1 MRQSSG
7 RHRRTRTL
15 SIAAAVA
22 ACAGA
27 GGVWLGLSNSGAQA
41 ATTTVTVSSTAQ
53 LESAVK
59 NAAAG
64 SVIQVRGGTYYP
76 MATLKS
82 TADGTSSNRIT
93 LQSYGAEKVKI
104 DGSKLP
110 AGSWL
115 AGIHGSYWTVQNLTF
130 QNSPAQG
137 FVVTS
142 STGGVFKNLVTA
154 DNGDSGFTLRGDDT
168 VGNLVQ
174 NLDSYGNY
182 DASGHGRNADGIAI
196 KFGSGSGNKVTGAR
210 LYNNSDDGLDLWQF
224 SSPVTIEHSWAFGN
238 GKNRWHDSAFEGN
251 GNGFKLGGGG
261 VAVAH
266 VVNDNAAWDNT
277 LNGFTENSNTGA
289 IVLNRNT
296 AYANTEAGFYFA
308 TGKAR
313 LARNLAVGNK
323 GGLAK
328 LGSRTVSAANNWD
341 SGVATPPF
349 KSTDAT
355 TAYGSR
361 ASNGSLPTTTFLTTG
376 GTAIGA
382 TMNQELS
389 QAQANAPAGRHR
401 RGRSHAGRGGPGRRI
416 EVGRSPVRD
425 VR

>member
-1 MRQSSG
+1 MRISTG

-15 SIAAAVA
+15 SIAAAAAVA
-22 ACAGA
+22 AGA
-27 GGVWLGLSNSGAQA
+27 GGVYLGLSNGGAQA
-41 ATTTVTVSSTAQ
+41 ATSTVTVATTAQ
-53 LESAVK
+53 LESAVA
-59 NAAAG
+59 NATAG
-64 SVIQVRGGTYYP
+64 TVIQVRAGTYYP
-76 MATLKS
+76 TATLKS
-82 TADGTSSNRIT
+82 TASGTGANRIT
-93 LQSYGAEKVKI
+93 LKAYSGEKVKI

-115 AGIHGSYWTVQNLTF
+115 TGIYGSYWTLQDLTF

-154 DNGDSGFTLRGDDT
+154 DNGDSGFTLRGDGT
-168 VGNLVQ
+168 VNNLVQ

-182 DASGHGRNADGIAI
+182 DAAGHGQNADGIAI
-196 KFGSGSGNKVTGAR
+196 KFGSGTGNKVTGAR

-238 GKNRWHDSAFEGN
+238 GKNRWNDSAFEGN

-266 VVNDNAAWDNT
+266 VVNDDAAWDNT

-296 AYANTEAGFYFA
+296 AYANAQAGFFFE

-313 LARNLAVGNK
+313 LARNLAVGNA
-323 GGLAK
+323 GGADK
-328 LGSRTVSAANNWD
+328 LGSRAVSAANSWD
-341 SGVATPPF
+341 GGVSTPAF

-355 TAYGSR
+355 SAYGARQTSG
-361 ASNGSLPTTTFLTTG
+361 ALPVTVFLTTG
-376 GTAIGA
+376 STTIGS
-382 TMNQELS
+382 TMN
-389 QAQANAPAGRHR
+389 
-401 RGRSHAGRGGPGRRI
+401 
-416 EVGRSPVRD
+416 
-425 VR
+425 

>member
-1 MRQSSG
+1 MSLSTG

-22 ACAGA
+22 VSAGV
-27 GGVWLGLSNSGAQA
+27 GGVCLGLSNGDAEA
-41 ATTTVTVSSTAQ
+41 ASSTVTVSTTAQ

-59 NAAAG
+59 NATAG
-64 SVIQVRGGTYYP
+64 TVIQVRGGTYYP
-76 MATLKS
+76 TATIKS
-82 TADGTSSNRIT
+82 TASGTSSAPIT
-93 LQSYGAEKVKI
+93 LQAYGSEKVLI

-115 AGIHGSYWTVQNLTF
+115 AGIYGSYWTVQNLTF
-130 QNSPAQG
+130 QSSPAQG

-142 STGGVFKNLVTA
+142 STGGIFRNLVTA
-154 DNGDSGFTLRGDDT
+154 NNGDSGFTLRGDNT
-168 VGNLVQ
+168 VNNLVQ

-182 DASGHGRNADGIAI
+182 DVAGHGQNADGIAI
-196 KFGSGSGNKVTGAR
+196 KFGSGSGNKITGAR

-224 SSPVTIEHSWAFGN
+224 STPVTIEHSWAFGN
-238 GKNRWHDSAFEGN
+238 GKNRWNDSAFQGN

-266 VVNDNAAWDNT
+266 VVNDNASWDNS

-296 AYANTEAGFYFA
+296 AYANAQTGFYFA
-308 TGKAR
+308 TSKAK

-323 GGLAK
+323 GGLDK
-328 LGSRTVSAANNWD
+328 LGSAAVSAANNWD
-341 SGVATPPF
+341 SGVSTPAF

-355 TAYGSR
+355 SAYGAR
-361 ASNGSLPTTTFLTTG
+361 QASGALPATTFLTTG
-376 GTAIGA
+376 STTIGA
-382 TMNQELS
+382 TMN
-389 QAQANAPAGRHR
+389 
-401 RGRSHAGRGGPGRRI
+401 
-416 EVGRSPVRD
+416 
-425 VR
+425 

>member
-1 MRQSSG
+1 MRQSTG

-22 ACAGA
+22 VAAGA
-27 GGVWLGLSNSGAQA
+27 GGVYLGLSNGGAQA
-41 ATTTVTVSSTAQ
+41 ATTTVTVSTTAQ

-59 NAAAG
+59 NATAG
-64 SVIQVRGGTYYP
+64 TVIQVRGGTYYP
-76 MATLKS
+76 TATLKS
-82 TADGTSSNRIT
+82 TASGTSSNRIT
-93 LQSYGAEKVKI
+93 LQAYGSETVKI

-115 AGIHGSYWTVQNLTF
+115 TGIYGSYWTVQNLTF
-130 QNSPAQG
+130 QKSPAQG

-154 DNGDSGFTLRGDDT
+154 NNGDSGFTLRGDNT
-168 VGNLVQ
+168 VNNLVQ

-182 DASGHGRNADGIAI
+182 DASGHGQNADGIAI
-196 KFGSGSGNKVTGAR
+196 KFGSGTGNKVTGAR

-238 GKNRWHDSAFEGN
+238 GKNRWNDSAFEGN

-261 VAVAH
+261 ASVAH
-266 VVNDNAAWDNT
+266 VVNNDAAWDNT

-296 AYANTEAGFYFA
+296 AYANAQAGFFFE

-313 LARNLAVGNK
+313 LARNLAVSNK
-323 GGLAK
+323 GGLSK
-328 LGSRTVSAANNWD
+328 LSSHTVSAANNWD
-341 SGVATPPF
+341 SGVGTPAF

-355 TAYGSR
+355 TAYGARKSD
-361 ASNGSLPTTTFLTTG
+361 GSLPATTFLTTG
-376 GTAIGA
+376 STTIGS
-382 TMNQELS
+382 TMN
-389 QAQANAPAGRHR
+389 
-401 RGRSHAGRGGPGRRI
+401 
-416 EVGRSPVRD
+416 
-425 VR
+425 